1 MCICI
6 FLLCMLCIDLYSECT
21 KAVFQMVAVCKF
33 QWYSFCK
40 AQTVKLS
47 NAFLYLISDVGILQM
62 VCPMSGNKRAHWI
75 VPSCLLCFLCVF
87 FCLALEGMQ
96 NTLPHSHI
104 YMTVLN
110 IPYLHT
116 FIPFSTPCFS
126 FMCVKVQF
134 KPEWVRATF
143 YNNHMIHHIWIMLF
157 MCQYNVQCIHC
168 LFLSLSFPRVLS
180 RCGVGEFWGRRGG

>member
-1 MCICI
+1 MLKRLSCSLSFSVFTPYPTQLPIIPLWCLVPSMVIMRYHHKSCLWSLAACVYVYFCFVCYVLICI
-6 FLLCMLCIDLYSECT
+6 LNVPKQFSKWLLSVNFSD
-21 KAVFQMVAVCKF
+21 AV
-33 QWYSFCK
+33 S
-40 AQTVKLS
+40 VKLRLNLS

-62 VCPMSGNKRAHWI
+62 VCPMSGNKRGHWI

-96 NTLPHSHI
+96 NILPHSHI

-126 FMCVKVQF
+126 FM
-134 KPEWVRATF
+134 F
-143 YNNHMIHHIWIMLF
+143 YV
-157 MCQYNVQCIHC
+157 C
-168 LFLSLSFPRVLS
+168 
-180 RCGVGEFWGRRGG
+180 